1 MELTDQLNRKI
12 VLKSVP
18 KRIVSL
24 VPSQTE
30 LLVDLGLENTLV
42 GITKFCVH
50 PSFLRESKT
59 IVGGTKKVNYT
70 KIIQLRPDIIICNK
84 EENTKE
90 MVIELEKIA
99 PLWVSDIFTI
109 DDNLKMIEQLGQLF
123 DKEKKARQIIS
134 TIQAERDRFL
144 KDVCK
149 RPVKKVAYLIWK
161 NPYLLAGKNTFINE
175 LLSFNRFENIITQP
189 TSRYPETTIKQLQ
202 EADVILLSTEPYP
215 FKQKD
220 VEELAQITK
229 RKVELVNGEFFSWY
243 GSRLIKAFEYFKT
256 IY

>member
-1 MELTDQLNRKI
+1 MELTDQLSRKI
-12 VLKSVP
+12 VLKSAP

-30 LLVDLGLENTLV
+30 LLVDLGLENVLV

-50 PSFLRESKT
+50 PSFLRETKT
-59 IVGGTKKVNYT
+59 IVGGTKKVNYA

-99 PLWVSDIFTI
+99 PVWVSNIFTI
-109 DDNLKMIEQLGQLF
+109 DDNLEMIKQLGQLF
-123 DKEKKARQIIS
+123 NKEKKAWQIIS
-134 TIQAERDRFL
+134 TIQAEEDKFL
-144 KDVCK
+144 KDVSK

-175 LLSFNRFENIITQP
+175 LLSLNRFENIISQP

-202 EADVILLSTEPYP
+202 EADVILLSTEPYT

-229 RKVELVNGEFFSWY
+229 RKVVLVNGEFFSWY

>member
-12 VLKSVP
+12 VLKSAP

-30 LLVDLGLENTLV
+30 LLVDLGLENALV

-50 PSFLRESKT
+50 PSFLRETKT
-59 IVGGTKKVNYT
+59 IVGGTKKVNYA

-99 PLWVSDIFTI
+99 PVWVSNIFTI

-123 DKEKKARQIIS
+123 DKEKKAWQIIS
-134 TIQAERDRFL
+134 TIQAERDKFL

-149 RPVKKVAYLIWK
+149 RPVKKAAYLIWK

-175 LLSFNRFENIITQP
+175 LLSLNRFENIISQP

-220 VEELAQITK
+220 VVELIQITK
-229 RKVELVNGEFFSWY
+229 RKVVLVNGEFFSWY

>member
-12 VLKSVP
+12 VLRSAP

-30 LLVDLGLENTLV
+30 LLVDLGLENALV

-50 PSFLRESKT
+50 PSFLRETKT
-59 IVGGTKKVNYT
+59 IVGGTKKVNYA

-99 PLWVSDIFTI
+99 PVWVSNIFTI

-123 DKEKKARQIIS
+123 DKEKKAWQIIS
-134 TIQAERDRFL
+134 TIQAERDKFL

-149 RPVKKVAYLIWK
+149 RPVKKAAYLIWK

-175 LLSFNRFENIITQP
+175 LLSLNRFENIISQP

-220 VEELAQITK
+220 VVELIQITK
-229 RKVELVNGEFFSWY
+229 RKVVLVNGEFFSWY

>member
-1 MELTDQLNRKI
+1 MELTDQLSRKI
-12 VLKSVP
+12 VLKSAP

-30 LLVDLGLENTLV
+30 LLVDLGLENALV

-50 PSFLRESKT
+50 PSFLRETKT
-59 IVGGTKKVNYT
+59 IVGGTKKVNYA

-99 PLWVSDIFTI
+99 PVWVSNIFTI
-109 DDNLKMIEQLGQLF
+109 DDNLEMIKQLGQLF
-123 DKEKKARQIIS
+123 NKEKKAWQIIS
-134 TIQAERDRFL
+134 TIQAEEDKFL
-144 KDVCK
+144 KDVNK
-149 RPVKKVAYLIWK
+149 RPVKKAAYLIWK
-161 NPYLLAGKNTFINE
+161 NPYILAGKNTFINE
-175 LLSFNRFENIITQP
+175 LLSLNRFENIISLP

-202 EADVILLSTEPYP
+202 EAEVILLSTEPYP

-229 RKVELVNGEFFSWY
+229 RKVVLVNGEFFSWY